1 MGDVIVER
9 ESSVGRIVG
18 NGFIPTARWG
28 TEGVTRFNKELHHA
42 SSQEKA
48 DRSQE
53 TGQGSRR

>member
-53 TGQGSRR
+53 TGQG